1 MTAAVNLHAT
11 AIVLGATGILITGPS
26 GAGKSALALS
36 LIRAARLHGLH
47 ASLVADD
54 QVLVSAPNGRA
65 VATAPSAT
73 AGLIEI
79 RGTGL
84 VPIDH
89 LPEAVLDFALLPV
102 DPATAERL
110 PATGERLDLVAGLT
124 LPLARLVWP
133 SPDPFSALAALCP
146 GLEQGLAARPRL
158 AEY

>member
-1 MTAAVNLHAT
+1 MTGAVNVHAT

-26 GAGKSALALS
+26 GVGKSALALS

-54 QVLVSAPNGRA
+54 QVLVSAFNGKV
-65 VATAPSAT
+65 VAAAPPAT

-89 LPEAVLDFALLPV
+89 LPEAVIDFALLPV
-102 DPATAERL
+102 DPAAAPRL
-110 PATGERLDLVAGLT
+110 PDAGESLAVPPGLA
-124 LPLARLVWP
+124 LPLARLRWP
-133 SPDPFSALAALCP
+133 SPDPFSMLAALCP
-146 GLEQGLAARPRL
+146 GLAEGHPARPRL
-158 AEY
+158 ADC

>member
-1 MTAAVNLHAT
+1 MTGAVNLHAT

-36 LIRAARLHGLH
+36 LLRAGRLHGLY

-54 QVLVSAPNGRA
+54 QVLVSALNGRA
-65 VATAPSAT
+65 VAAAPPAT

-84 VPIDH
+84 VPIDY
-89 LPEAVLDFALLPV
+89 LPEAVADFALLPV

-110 PATGERLDLVAGLT
+110 PVSGERLDLLPGLA
-124 LPLARLVWP
+124 LPLARLAWP

-146 GLEQGLAARPRL
+146 GLEEGRPARPRL
-158 AEY
+158 ADC